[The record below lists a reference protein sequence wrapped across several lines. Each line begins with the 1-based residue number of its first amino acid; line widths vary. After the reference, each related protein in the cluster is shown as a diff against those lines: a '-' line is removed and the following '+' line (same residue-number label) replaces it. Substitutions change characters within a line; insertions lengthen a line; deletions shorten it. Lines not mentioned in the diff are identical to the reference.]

1 MKLFLLCEV
10 MEYNKIVGEIREIIC
25 HVFFEYDISIIT
37 KINFKKNIVI
47 GMNLYYHMK
56 RILYN

>member
-1 MKLFLLCEV
+1 MG
-10 MEYNKIVGEIREIIC
+10 YNKIVGEIREIIC